1 MEPLIIAEVLDKSG
15 KVQERHKLA
24 HFPATLG
31 RAYDCDLILNDEFV
45 SPHHARLSIDENNIL
60 SLTDLGSENSTYC
73 LPQMQALSTR
83 ELGEET
89 LIRLGHSI
97 VRLRRA
103 DFALAPTRIDTLT
116 HSRLAHFF
124 SSAAVLWIG
133 GLLLLSLLG
142 LNSFQSSAQAKTLG
156 QLLLENIEIVAL
168 VPLWAGIWALL
179 SRIFVHHAAYVS
191 HALIAC
197 LGVMAYLCINTVVE
211 YYAFGFSALLTADI
225 LLHGLLGLLIFAVLY
240 GHLRFTTLFAPRR
253 IGLIALTVAVSI
265 VGLSSFTA
273 YVKSLEYS
281 DTLPYPPELKPP
293 QFQIKQAKTLT
304 EFMRAAEKI
313 PTQLAPAN

>member
-1 MEPLIIAEVLDKSG
+1 MEPVIFAEVLDKSG

-45 SPHHARLSIDENNIL
+45 SPQHARLSINADSVL
-60 SLTDLGSENSTYC
+60 TLTDLSSENGTYC

-83 ELGEET
+83 ELGAETLLRLGHT
-89 LIRLGHSI
+89 LIRL
-97 VRLRRA
+97 RRP
-103 DFALAPTRIDTLT
+103 DVALAPTRIDTLT
-116 HSRLAHFF
+116 NSRLAQFF
-124 SSAAVLWIG
+124 SSATTLGILAIVLLG
-133 GLLLLSLLG
+133 LLG

-156 QLLLENIEIVAL
+156 QLLLENLEIVIL

-197 LGVMAYLCINTVVE
+197 LGVTAYLCINTVVE
-211 YYAFGFSALLTADI
+211 YFAFGFSTLLAADL
-225 LLHGLLGLLIFAVLY
+225 LLHGLLGLLIFGMLY

-253 IGLIALTVAVSI
+253 IGLIALTIAVSI
-265 VGLSSFTA
+265 VGLSGFTV
-273 YVKSLEYS
+273 YVQGLEYS

-293 QFQIKQAKTLT
+293 QFQIKQSTTLT
-304 EFMRAAEKI
+304 EFMRAAEK
-313 PTQLAPAN
+313 TSRQ